1 MLGMQS
7 DDRSNWQLKARF
19 ESDVHKISLHCSTTI
34 FQLLLFSC
42 KAGFPWLV
50 HVHMINTCHLWISAT
65 L

>member
-42 KAGFPWLV
+42 KAGFP
-50 HVHMINTCHLWISAT
+50 
-65 L
+65 